1 MKLVDMTGKQVGQLS
16 VLSFVKTDNGRA
28 IWLCRCGCGK
38 DKEISGKLLRS
49 GKIVSCGCSRGAKK
63 IYADYAERRK
73 ELHIQNPEVRA
84 TAIAKYREI
93 HKERRSVSNRITA
106 SKQRAKRRLLKSEPK
121 WSEKQQISVVYEKAK
136 ELGFEVDHIV
146 PLVSDTVCGLHV
158 WCNLQL
164 LALQENRTKSNKVW
178 PDMWPRR
185 LANTELQGITS

>member
-1 MKLVDMTGKQVGQLS
+1 M
-16 VLSFVKTDNGRA
+16 
-28 IWLCRCGCGK
+28 
-38 DKEISGKLLRS
+38 LRS
-49 GKIVSCGCSRGAKK
+49 GKVVSCGCSRGAKK

-73 ELHIQNPEVRA
+73 ELHRQNPEVRGA
-84 TAIAKYREI
+84 AIAKYREV
-93 HKERRSVSNRITA
+93 HKERRYVSNRITA
-106 SKQRAKRRLLKSEPK
+106 SKQRAKRRLLKSEPE
-121 WSEKQQISVVYEKAK
+121 WSEKQKINVVYEKAK

-185 LANTELQGITS
+185 LANTELQALTS